1 MVAIT
6 CSQPLERVLKGCLCC
21 NVFVYGVGG
30 LSAYEAYNIHVQQH
44 GHINKIEHLIMKET
58 IKRRND
64 DDDIFFIYAT
74 TTSTAAQVSN
84 KQNMKKPL
92 LPKRPFA
99 SGSASSFF
107 LWSDHF
113 CGMAKSWA
121 SLATASSDHSVAWM
135 HAADQPDI
143 GGRSAKQ
150 RGWVGKPCAFHIKC
164 FPMGWTSPS

>member
-30 LSAYEAYNIHVQQH
+30 LSAYEAYRIHVQQH

-84 KQNMKKPL
+84 KQNMKKAIVAQTAVCLGQCFFFFCGLIIFAAWRSRGLRLLPL
-92 LPKRPFA
+92 LQI
-99 SGSASSFF
+99 
-107 LWSDHF
+107 
-113 CGMAKSWA
+113 
-121 SLATASSDHSVAWM
+121 TALHGCM
-135 HAADQPDI
+135 PLI
-143 GGRSAKQ
+143 
-150 RGWVGKPCAFHIKC
+150 
-164 FPMGWTSPS
+164 SPT

>member
-30 LSAYEAYNIHVQQH
+30 LSAYEAYSIHVQQH

-121 SLATASSDHSVAWM
+121 SLATATSDHSVA
-135 HAADQPDI
+135 
-143 GGRSAKQ
+143 
-150 RGWVGKPCAFHIKC
+150 
-164 FPMGWTSPS
+164 